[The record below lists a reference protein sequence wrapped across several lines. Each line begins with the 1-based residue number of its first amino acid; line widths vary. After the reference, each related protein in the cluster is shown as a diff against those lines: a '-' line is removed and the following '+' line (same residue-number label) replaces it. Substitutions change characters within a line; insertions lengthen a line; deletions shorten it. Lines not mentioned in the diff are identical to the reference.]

1 MKYLKLLPLLACTVI
16 TACQPL
22 VLVPDSAGQVAVCSA
37 IDGCQTVP
45 SKPIKITA
53 IGYGAVNVSERYS
66 DGQKKLLAI
75 RASKLDAYRALV
87 EQVYGVRITSTTTVG
102 SLVTQNDNFRVSVDA
117 YIRGARVVN
126 TTLNPDGNYETTVE
140 IELNENFFN
149 YFRKPILVRP
159 FPVEVHAVAPGAVG
173 TGSVGANSPY
183 GSTYYY
189 AD

>member
-1 MKYLKLLPLLACTVI
+1 MKYPKLFSLLACAAM
-16 TACQPL
+16 TACQPF
-22 VLVPDSAGQVAVCSA
+22 VVVPDSAGQVAVCNA
-37 IDGCQTVP
+37 VDGCQTVP
-45 SKPIKITA
+45 TKPIKVTA
-53 IGYGAVNVSERYS
+53 IGYGAINASERYS
-66 DGQKKLLAI
+66 EGQKKLLAI

-102 SLVTQNDNFRVSVDA
+102 ALVTQNDNFRVSVDA

-140 IELNENFFN
+140 IELNEHFFN
-149 YFRKPILVRP
+149 YFRKPLLVRP
-159 FPVEVHAVAPGAVG
+159 YPVEVQAVGPGAVG
-173 TGSVGANSPY
+173 TGSVGANAPY